1 MEKEIELYLEQFKSI
16 SNEYLRSKEDIHKDV
31 FNVFYLVS
39 DLYYRENFHSDII
52 CFFLDPNE
60 KHLCGDV
67 FLRAFIQMLNKTG
80 KNIDPVKY
88 QDATAVREEGKID
101 ILITSNLSKRAIIIE
116 NKINEA
122 VDMERQIPRY
132 YDKISKDFTV
142 DAIVYLPLSN
152 YKKPNKQDWTKQD
165 EENIEPL
172 LITIPAYDK
181 SGEINIVDNWLR
193 PSILL
198 SDNLDVVSTLRQY
211 SNLITKLNQDIM
223 DANVLE
229 KFYSRLLQENN
240 METARSI
247 RDMMKELPE
256 YMAKRIFETYRHGK
270 KYEPFSKVDVWK
282 GKDHTCAYFDKAEVG
297 EHSITIDVYCGDNG
311 YELWLFEREIELS
324 ETDYDFI
331 VNQIKS
337 LSRFEKKPVDD
348 GVRGYTQFRFDEERE
363 LFDYIDRIIVDL
375 KSI

>member
-1 MEKEIELYLEQFKSI
+1 MEKELEAYLKQCRPI
-16 SNEYLRSKEDIHKDV
+16 GNEYRRSKEDLHKDV

-39 DLYYRENFHSDII
+39 DLYYRENFHSDIN

-60 KHLCGDV
+60 KHQCGDV

-80 KNIDPVKY
+80 KNIDPDKY

-116 NKINEA
+116 NKINDA

-132 YDKISKDFTV
+132 YDKTSKDFTV

-165 EENIEPL
+165 EDSIEPL

-181 SGEINIVDNWLR
+181 SGEINIVDDWLR

-211 SNLITKLNQDIM
+211 SNLITKLNHDIM
-223 DANVLE
+223 DFNVLE
-229 KFYSRLLQENN
+229 QFYSGLLQENN

-256 YMAKRIFETYRHGK
+256 YMAKRIFETYRNGK
-270 KYEPFSKVDVWK
+270 KYEPFSKVDMW
-282 GKDHTCAYFDKAEVG
+282 KDHACTFFEKAPIG
-297 EHSITIDVYCGDNG
+297 NHSITIDVYCSETG
-311 YELWLFEREIELS
+311 YELWLFEREKELS
-324 ETDYDFI
+324 ELDYDSV
-331 VNQIKS
+331 VNRINL
-337 LSRFEKKPVDD
+337 LSRFEKKPIDD
-348 GVRGYTQFRFDEERE
+348 GFRGYTQFGFDEEKK
-363 LFDYIDRIIVDL
+363 LLDFIDGLLLEL

>member
-1 MEKEIELYLEQFKSI
+1 MEKELEVYLEQCKSI
-16 SNEYLRSKEDIHKDV
+16 SNEYRRSKEDLHKDV
-31 FNVFYLVS
+31 FNVFCLVS

-52 CFFLDPNE
+52 CFFLDPKE
-60 KHLCGDV
+60 KHQCGDV
-67 FLRAFIQMLNKTG
+67 FLRTFIQMLNKTG

-152 YKKPNKQDWTKQD
+152 FKKPNKQDWTKQD
-165 EENIEPL
+165 EDNIEPL
-172 LITIPAYDK
+172 LISIPAYDK
-181 SGEINIVDNWLR
+181 SGGINIVDNWLR

-211 SNLITKLNQDIM
+211 SNLITKLNHDIM
-223 DANVLE
+223 DVNVLE
-229 KFYSRLLQENN
+229 KFYSGLLQENN

-256 YMAKRIFETYRHGK
+256 YMAKRIFEMYQSGK
-270 KYEPFSKVDVWK
+270 KYEPFSKVDMW
-282 GKDHTCAYFDKAEVG
+282 KDHACTFFEKAKVG
-297 EHSITIDVYCGDNG
+297 ERSITIDVYCGDDG
-311 YELWLFEREIELS
+311 YELWLFERERELS
-324 ETDYDFI
+324 EPDYDFI

-337 LSRFEKKPVDD
+337 LSRFEKKPIDD
-348 GVRGYTQFRFDEERE
+348 GFRGYTHFRFDEEKE
-363 LFDYIDRIIVDL
+363 LFDYIDGILVNL

>member
-1 MEKEIELYLEQFKSI
+1 MEQELIVYLEQCKSI
-16 SNEYLRSKEDIHKDV
+16 GIEYRRSKEDLHKVV

-52 CFFLDPNE
+52 RFFLDPNE
-60 KHLCGDV
+60 KHQCGDV

-80 KNIDPVKY
+80 KSIDPNKY
-88 QDATAVREEGKID
+88 QDAMAVREEGKID
-101 ILITSNLSKRAIIIE
+101 ILITSNLSKSAIIIE
-116 NKINEA
+116 NKINDA

-132 YDKISKDFTV
+132 YDKVSKGYTV

-152 YKKPNKQDWTKQD
+152 NKKPNKQDWTNQD
-165 EENIEPL
+165 EDNIEPL
-172 LITIPAYDK
+172 LITIPAYDM
-181 SGEINIVDNWLR
+181 SGEINLVDTWLR

-211 SNLITKLNQDIM
+211 SNLITKLNHDIM
-223 DANVLE
+223 DINVLE
-229 KFYSRLLQENN
+229 KFYNGLLKENN
-240 METARSI
+240 METAQSI

-256 YMAKRIFETYRHGK
+256 YMAKRIFETYRNGK
-270 KYEPFSKVDVWK
+270 KYEPFIKVDMW
-282 GKDHTCAYFDKAEVG
+282 KDHACTFFEKAKVG

-311 YELWLFEREIELS
+311 YELWLFEREKELS
-324 ETDYDFI
+324 ETTYDFI
-331 VNQIKS
+331 INQKKS

-348 GVRGYTQFRFDEERE
+348 GFRGYTQFRFNEEKE
-363 LFDYIDRIIVDL
+363 MFDYIDGILVDL